1 MSDLLKYENKEVE
14 NKIILIRNQLVIID
28 SDVAALYGVET
39 KRVNEAVRNNPD
51 KFPKGYIFPLTEVE
65 KMELVENF
73 DRFNLL
79 KHSLSLPKAFT
90 EKGLYMLAT
99 ILKSKKATETTL
111 AIVETYANIREFTR
125 TMSQLA
131 ETTEKEKQKSLM
143 QKGSDIITDILG
155 ENMHTTDTETTVE
168 LNFAVL
174 KVKHTVKRKEEKSTD
189 KKQQ

>member
-14 NKIILIRNQLVIID
+14 NKIIFIRNQHVIID
-28 SDVAALYGVET
+28 SDVAELYGVET
-39 KRVNEAVRNNPD
+39 KRINEAVKNNPE
-51 KFPKGYIFPLTEVE
+51 KFPFGYVFDLSDNEKAEV
-65 KMELVENF
+65 VENF
-73 DRFNLL
+73 DHLEKL
-79 KHSLSLPKAFT
+79 KFSPALPKAFT

-125 TMSQLA
+125 TLSELS

-189 KKQQ
+189 KKQL

>member
-1 MSDLLKYENKEVE
+1 MSDLLKYENNEVE
-14 NKIILIRNQLVIID
+14 SKIILIRNQYVIID
-28 SDVAALYGVET
+28 SDVAELYGVET
-39 KRVNEAVRNNPD
+39 MRINEAVKNNPD
-51 KFPKGYIFPLTEVE
+51 KFPSGYIFSLTKEEKLEVI
-65 KMELVENF
+65 ENF
-73 DRFNLL
+73 DNLAKL
-79 KHSLSLPKAFT
+79 KFSPALPKAFT

-125 TMSQLA
+125 TLSELS